1 MQQKVLVRLA
11 ARAAVAATLVI
22 TLTGGS
28 HFMAAQSGPTLSPRL
43 TFEVASV
50 KVNPSRTRTPMQ
62 WQPGGRFVMGLPIL
76 SIVSSGY
83 QVPEPR
89 IVGLPEWTRTVFFDI
104 NAVAGRQ
111 PTIEERAAYYRG
123 LLEDRFKA
131 IVHTE
136 SRELPVYALVLA
148 REDGRLGPGMR
159 RSDVDCAPVIAAAR
173 ARAEA
178 GERPAPP
185 VAGQRPT
192 CGSIGAPA
200 GFMAGAVALASLTG
214 MLASGL
220 DRPVIDRT
228 GLTGRFDIDFK
239 SAPMRAGPNA
249 PASELPSVFTA
260 VQEQLGLKLEPSTA
274 PIPVLVIDR
283 IEMPTED

>member
-1 MQQKVLVRLA
+1 MLVT
-11 ARAAVAATLVI
+11 TLPA
-22 TLTGGS
+22 GS
-28 HFMAAQSGPTLSPRL
+28 QFMTAQSAPTLSPRL
-43 TFEVASV
+43 TFEVASI

-76 SIVSSGY
+76 SIISGGY

-89 IVGLPEWTRTVFFDI
+89 IVGMPEWTRTVFFDI

-131 IVHTE
+131 VVHTE
-136 SRELPVYALVLA
+136 SRELPVYALALA

-159 RSDVDCAPVIAAAR
+159 RSDVDCGPVIAAAR

-185 VAGQRPT
+185 VPGQSPT

-200 GFMAGAVALASLTG
+200 SFMAGAAELANLAG

-249 PASELPSVFTA
+249 PASDLPSVFTA